1 MSRKQIL
8 AGNWKMNHTI
18 EEARNWIRRYQTV
31 QKKGYLM
38 DVLLFPSYT
47 ALYPISK
54 EAFKSGITVGAQNIH
69 EDENGA
75 FTGEISGKMLVDAGA
90 KWVLVGHSER
100 RTLFGETDDRINLKV
115 RQALFCE
122 LHVIL
127 CVGET
132 LEQRDAGEHQEVV
145 RQQVINGLKEVHTSD
160 LAHVVIA
167 YEPVWAIGTGKT
179 ATPEDA
185 QEMHAAIR
193 QMVKEEKGE
202 AIAEKMRILYGG
214 SVNADNAS
222 ELFAC
227 PDIDGGLVG
236 GASLKPDSFLSILR
250 AI

>member
-8 AGNWKMNHTI
+8 AGNWKMNQTI
-18 EEARNWIRRYQTV
+18 TEARNWIRIYQAG
-31 QKKGYLM
+31 QKKGFRT
-38 DVLLFPSYT
+38 DVLLFPSFT
-47 ALYPISK
+47 TLYPVSK
-54 EAFKSGITVGAQNIH
+54 EAMKAGITLGAQNIH
-69 EDENGA
+69 EAEHGA
-75 FTGEISGKMLVDAGA
+75 FTGEISAKMLIEAGA

-115 RQALFCE
+115 RRALFSE
-122 LHVIL
+122 LRVIL

-132 LEQRDAGEHQEVV
+132 LEERNAGTHQEVV
-145 RQQVINGLKEVHTSD
+145 RQQVINGLQDVHKSD

-193 QMVKEEKGE
+193 QIINSEKGGE
-202 AIAEKMRILYGG
+202 IAEQMRILYGG
-214 SVNADNAS
+214 SVNKENAAA
-222 ELFAC
+222 LFAC

-236 GASLKPDSFLSILR
+236 GASLKVESFLSIFR
-250 AI
+250 AL